1 MDIEDRRKEKFNEI
15 YEKTFDQLEYRWHH
29 DESFSA
35 RDLEQQLETFYVDEG
50 NDWTG
55 RGMPGETVKSATIA
69 ATEAFLEKLRA
80 AGADN
85 GARDS
90 HGRDDR

>member
-1 MDIEDRRKEKFNEI
+1 MDITERQNEKFNEI
-15 YEKTFDQLEYRWHH
+15 YEKTFDQLEYRWQH
-29 DESFSA
+29 DESFSV

-69 ATEAFLEKLRA
+69 ATEAFLERLRA
-80 AGADN
+80 VERNN
-85 GARDS
+85 GD
-90 HGRDDR
+90 